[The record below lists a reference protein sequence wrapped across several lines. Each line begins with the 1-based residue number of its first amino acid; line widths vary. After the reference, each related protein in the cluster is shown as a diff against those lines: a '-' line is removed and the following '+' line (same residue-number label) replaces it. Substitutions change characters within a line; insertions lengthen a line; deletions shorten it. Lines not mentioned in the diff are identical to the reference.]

1 MPSNGFKLSL
11 VEWQQTCTITG
22 ISEVQVKI
30 IRSTSRFGQGQGTG
44 RGTHWCL
51 SRGGVGGEGGCT
63 ACSGVMLL
71 DKLDPRGRKHGGLT
85 PSIRREEPR
94 WSYRKKKKKSK
105 TNFWALSCTCDMWL
119 ELHWLDRGML
129 LIINRVGVK
138 GHKENKSLFSVKFC

>member
-51 SRGGVGGEGGCT
+51 SRGGVGWGGARHARESCCSTNWTLEGENT
-63 ACSGVMLL
+63 VVLL
-71 DKLDPRGRKHGGLT
+71 RPYAERSPDGATGRKK
-85 PSIRREEPR
+85 R
-94 WSYRKKKKKSK
+94 SK

-119 ELHWLDRGML
+119 ELHWLDRGMS

-138 GHKENKSLFSVKFC
+138 GHKENKSLFFC